1 MANLKHSTGL
11 KNFIDDTGMQTAF
24 DSDGRL
30 AIYSGSQPAN
40 ADADV
45 GAGTLLATLSFG
57 SDAFAA
63 SSGGSVSANAITS
76 DTDAAAGGNAAWF
89 RIYKAA
95 DGATGSS
102 STKRRIDGSVTATG
116 GGGDLTLDNIAVT
129 QHGTVAIT
137 SLSWGLAA

>member
-1 MANLKHSTGL
+1 VALSHSTGL
-11 KNFIDDTGMQTAF
+11 KNFIDDSGMQTAF
-24 DSDGRL
+24 DTDGRI
-30 AIYSGSQPAN
+30 AIYSGSKPAN

-45 GAGTLLATLSFG
+45 GAGTLLATLSLA

-63 SSGGSVSANAITS
+63 NSSGSVAFNSITS
-76 DTDAAAGGNAAWF
+76 DTDAAASGTAAWF

-102 STKRRIDGSVTATG
+102 ATKRRLDGSITATG
-116 GGGDLTLDNIAVT
+116 GGGDMELDNTAVT

-137 SLSWGLAA
+137 SGSWGLSA